1 MTINEAINALDAG
14 KNNTFSRQDKLGWL
28 SRVDGMIYQE
38 LHKTHDGSQTRF
50 SGYTDQTDPNLP
62 LLVPAPW
69 DEIYLHYMQAQMDY
83 LSGDMTRYA
92 NAAALYNAGFA
103 AYRNYFNRT
112 HCPKGRQWQYF

>member
-1 MTINEAINALDAG
+1 MTISEAIDALDAG
-14 KNNTFSRQDKLGWL
+14 QSNTFSRQEKIGWL
-28 SRVDGMIYQE
+28 SRLDSLVQKE
-38 LHKTHDGSQTRF
+38 LADTHGGGQPAF
-50 SGYTDQTDPNLP
+50 AGYTAETDPQTV

-92 NAAALYNAGFA
+92 NAAALYNACFA